1 MSYSSAFLLF
11 IFSTFALVWLVVVRD
26 HLKKDGTFSQGDIV
40 TAFGNRGIVKSI
52 SDNGYVIV
60 KFDDFESTVVFN
72 LDGRL
77 MKWHKE
83 VSLKHV

>member
-1 MSYSSAFLLF
+1 MKHSFDVEKQISSFLKQFNNLMRKSRKPF
-11 IFSTFALVWLVVVRD
+11 RVGD
-26 HLKKDGTFSQGDIV
+26 HVS
-40 TAFGNRGIVKSI
+40 AFGNRGIIKSV

-72 LDGRL
+72 KDGRL

-83 VSLKHV
+83 VSLRKV